1 MDRFRDDADFV
12 EALVAL
18 RPTPRPAFAA
28 ELDDRAAAGFPRRAP
43 EGSAAERL
51 FARVRAL
58 RPRQVLLPAGAT
70 ALAAV
75 VLATTI
81 VALDDSTTSDLN
93 VAIGKHGG
101 AVNRSNGFIEGL
113 EAEGSA
119 KSSDGVRSFHN
130 GVGSPATAFKAQ
142 APEAE
147 ELSGA
152 SASQTVE
159 PSYENVDPLAS
170 RTADRDIERSA
181 EIVLGTEPAKV
192 DEAAA
197 QVFDAVHAN
206 KGIVLRS
213 SIQNGTSGDAGAEFE
228 LLIPS
233 AKLGDAL
240 AAFSQIGEVRSRHEA
255 TADITAPTVTAGEQL
270 RDSRARIDGLLA
282 QLAEATTES
291 EREAVEAELRGER
304 RRSAA
309 LRSRLSTL
317 HRRADLSR
325 VSVRIESGAASAPS
339 GEGSSWGVGDAL
351 GDAGR
356 ILGIA
361 AAVVLVGLAVL
372 APLVLIA
379 LLVLLAWLAHRA
391 WLRRGRERALG

>member
-28 ELDDRAAAGFPRRAP
+28 ELDQRAAAGFPRRAP

-51 FARVRAL
+51 VAWVRAL

-75 VLATTI
+75 VLATTV
-81 VALDDSTTSDLN
+81 VALDNSTTSNLN
-93 VAIGKHGG
+93 VAIDRHGG
-101 AVNRSNGFIEGL
+101 GVNQSGGFIERPNGK
-113 EAEGSA
+113 GSAA
-119 KSSDGVRSFHN
+119 KSSDGVFSFSE
-130 GVGSPATAFKAQ
+130 GAGSSATAPELQTAEPQ
-142 APEAE
+142 ADALRAIEP
-147 ELSGA
+147 LP
-152 SASQTVE
+152 TVDS
-159 PSYENVDPLAS
+159 PFSN
-170 RTADRDIERSA
+170 TAKRDIERSA
-181 EIVLGTEPAKV
+181 EIVLGTDPAGV
-192 DEAAA
+192 GAAA
-197 QVFDAVHAN
+197 AEVFDAVHAN

-213 SIQNGTSGDAGAEFE
+213 STDGGSAGNAGAEFE

-255 TADITAPTVTAGEQL
+255 TADITAPTVTTGEQL

-282 QLAEATTES
+282 QLAEATTET

-317 HRRADLSR
+317 QHRANFSR
-325 VSVRIESGAASAPS
+325 VSVRIESAGAAA
-339 GEGSSWGVGDAL
+339 GEDSSWGVGDAL

-361 AAVVLVGLAVL
+361 AAVALLGFAVL
-372 APLVLIA
+372 APIILIA
-379 LLVLLAWLAHRA
+379 LLSWLVHRA